1 MEENSIFSE
10 DMLSSMTFA
19 QDDYLTI
26 FINFSLCIIMS
37 FIVKTFYIRRS
48 FSLTGKM
55 HIGPII
61 PILSA
66 VVFLVIMVVKS
77 SLALTLGLVG
87 ALSIVR
93 FRTPIKEPEELAYLF
108 IAIAMG
114 LGLGADQ
121 RIPTLVAG
129 PFILGIMAAFKWA
142 KKESKN
148 KNLYLSLDWEFE
160 SMDTKGLLNSINNII
175 ENHVLISDL
184 RRMDVRGKA
193 LEATYFIDIQ
203 NPNNLSNLIDDLQK
217 SFSGIGVT
225 FIDQNQMPSV

>member
-77 SLALTLGLVG
+77 SLALSLGLVG
-87 ALSIVR
+87 AVSYTHL
-93 FRTPIKEPEELAYLF
+93 TL
-108 IAIAMG
+108 
-114 LGLGADQ
+114 
-121 RIPTLVAG
+121 PT
-129 PFILGIMAAFKWA
+129 
-142 KKESKN
+142 
-148 KNLYLSLDWEFE
+148 
-160 SMDTKGLLNSINNII
+160 
-175 ENHVLISDL
+175 SDL
-184 RRMDVRGKA
+184 V
-193 LEATYFIDIQ
+193 
-203 NPNNLSNLIDDLQK
+203 
-217 SFSGIGVT
+217 
-225 FIDQNQMPSV
+225 